1 MNERISPIE
10 SVRCNGSLMPSPFSD
25 VNRAVLTVVVPTYNE
40 MAVLSTCHQR
50 LRGVMEGIGLPY
62 ELLYVDDGSSDG
74 SGEALM
80 SLASQDSQVRVIR
93 LSRNFG
99 KEAAITAGLDHAH
112 GEAVVLID
120 ADLQD
125 PPELI
130 PDMVAA
136 WRNTGADVIAMRRRS
151 RTGESWFKRACA
163 HVFYRILSR
172 LSEFPIP
179 EDTGDFRLLSRKA
192 VDSINRMPE
201 RSRYM
206 KGLFAWVGFPTHE
219 IVYDRAPRAAG
230 HSKWGLIG
238 LVRLAL
244 DGVTSFSAAPLR
256 WVTGLGLIT
265 AVAGA
270 AFGLWIVVK
279 TLQGQPAPSGY
290 PSSIAMMTFLGGIQ
304 LLSVGLLGEYVGR
317 IYIESKQRPRYLV
330 RDLSEAVGKAASC
343 RETSQEHSN
352 VGT

>member
-1 MNERISPIE
+1 VNKPISAFE
-10 SVRCNGSLMPSPFSD
+10 SAHCGESLVHLLFSD
-25 VNRAVLTVVVPTYNE
+25 DQRVVLTVVVPTYNE
-40 MAVLSTCHQR
+40 MAVLDICYQR
-50 LRGVMEGIGLPY
+50 LHGVMEGIGLPY
-62 ELLYVDDGSSDG
+62 ELLYVDDGSRDG
-74 SGEALM
+74 SGETLM
-80 SLASQDSQVRVIR
+80 SLASQDSHVRVVR

-99 KEAAITAGLDHAH
+99 KEAAITAGLDHAQ
-112 GEAVVLID
+112 GEGVILID

-151 RTGESWFKRACA
+151 RSGESWFKRSCA
-163 HVFYRILSR
+163 HVFYRTLSR

-179 EDTGDFRLLSRKA
+179 EDTGDFRLLSRRA
-192 VDSINRMPE
+192 VDSINRLPE

-230 HSKWGLIG
+230 HSKWGFFG
-238 LVRLAL
+238 LFRLAL
-244 DGVTSFSAAPLR
+244 EGVTSFSAAPLR
-256 WVTGLGLIT
+256 WVTGLGLLT
-265 AVAGA
+265 AAVGA

-290 PSSIAMMTFLGGIQ
+290 PSSVAVMTFLGGIQ
-304 LLSVGLLGEYVGR
+304 LLSIGLLGEYIGR
-317 IYIESKQRPRYLV
+317 IYVESKQRPRYLV
-330 RDLSEAVGKAASC
+330 RDISEAVRKPASC
-343 RETSQEHSN
+343 RETSRERLN
-352 VGT
+352 AGV

>member
-1 MNERISPIE
+1 M
-10 SVRCNGSLMPSPFSD
+10 
-25 VNRAVLTVVVPTYNE
+25 
-40 MAVLSTCHQR
+40 
-50 LRGVMEGIGLPY
+50 
-62 ELLYVDDGSSDG
+62 
-74 SGEALM
+74 
-80 SLASQDSQVRVIR
+80 IR

-206 KGLFAWVGFPTHE
+206 KGLFAWVGFPTYE

-230 HSKWGLIG
+230 HSKWGLLG

-352 VGT
+352 VGP